1 MNLMFSSRSPQRTM
15 IGLNYLR
22 LLPRWVFCSCFFPD
36 ADKATEL
43 YLEETLFS
51 VDQLIMLARCGG
63 LSWII
68 RTIYNP
74 SYSIAMPDNAGLPPL
89 QRLSPKSSR
98 EMTQSSSGYRPKRGK
113 GPRTGVC
120 LHSGRKAFSQ
130 WISIRWLGP
139 LTGRCANNRSFCLC
153 VGFRKSGGTSA
164 PCSSVLARTQ

>member
-1 MNLMFSSRSPQRTM
+1 M

-22 LLPRWVFCSCFFPD
+22 LLPRWVFCGWFFPD

-51 VDQLIMLARCGG
+51 VDQLIMLARCGD

-74 SYSIAMPDNAGLPPL
+74 SYCIAMPDNAGLPPL

-98 EMTQSSSGYRPKRGK
+98 EMTQSSSGGIDPREAKGRGQAS
-113 GPRTGVC
+113 VC
-120 LHSGRKAFSQ
+120 
-130 WISIRWLGP
+130 
-139 LTGRCANNRSFCLC
+139 
-153 VGFRKSGGTSA
+153 
-164 PCSSVLARTQ
+164 TQEERLSRNGSRYAGWVH